1 MSRKSLALLLL
12 CAVLAATGGAARAQG
27 SAGPA
32 ARDEPRFDVLEFVV
46 EGNTVLGA
54 VEIERAVYR
63 HLGEKRTVADVEQA
77 RAALERAYQRSGYPT
92 VLVDIPEQ
100 RVDGG
105 IVTLRVTEGRVD
117 RVRVTGARYYSQG
130 RIIAQVPALV
140 PGEVPYFP
148 QVQQE
153 LATLNRGEDRQVTP
167 VLRPGRGPGE
177 VEVDLKVDDAL
188 PLHGSIELN
197 DRYSYDTERL
207 RLGANLRYD
216 NLWQLGHSIGFNFLT
231 TPQDFSE
238 VNVYALTYVIP
249 FAASGNALALYGVRS
264 DSDVASIGDVNIVGR
279 GSIAGARYVM
289 PLRAAAPFSHTAIA
303 GVDYKDFDENLRTG
317 AQGFTTPISYTPFV
331 VQYAGNLRDPA
342 AAWQYTV
349 GANFSV
355 RGLSDDVIDCGGQQL
370 NEFACKR
377 FGAKPSYIYL
387 RGELTHTRALPAGY
401 QFFGRVSGQAAGQ
414 PLIANEQFPI
424 GGVESVRGYTEFE
437 FAADYGYS
445 AALEGRTPSFL
456 GLLTEGPGE
465 LRALAFFDVG
475 TGRLNDALPGQR
487 DRITLASAGLGLRLR
502 AWRTA
507 VAALDLA
514 FPFDENVR
522 NTGRDPRV
530 HFRVAYEF

>member
-1 MSRKSLALLLL
+1 
-12 CAVLAATGGAARAQG
+12 
-27 SAGPA
+27 
-32 ARDEPRFDVLEFVV
+32 
-46 EGNTVLGA
+46 
-54 VEIERAVYR
+54 
-63 HLGEKRTVADVEQA
+63 
-77 RAALERAYQRSGYPT
+77 
-92 VLVDIPEQ
+92 
-100 RVDGG
+100 
-105 IVTLRVTEGRVD
+105 
-117 RVRVTGARYYSQG
+117 
-130 RIIAQVPALV
+130 
-140 PGEVPYFP
+140 
-148 QVQQE
+148 
-153 LATLNRGEDRQVTP
+153 
-167 VLRPGRGPGE
+167 
-177 VEVDLKVDDAL
+177 
-188 PLHGSIELN
+188 
-197 DRYSYDTERL
+197 
-207 RLGANLRYD
+207 
-216 NLWQLGHSIGFNFLT
+216 
-231 TPQDFSE
+231 
-238 VNVYALTYVIP
+238 
-249 FAASGNALALYGVRS
+249 
-264 DSDVASIGDVNIVGR
+264 
-279 GSIAGARYVM
+279 
-289 PLRAAAPFSHTAIA
+289 
-303 GVDYKDFDENLRTG
+303 
-317 AQGFTTPISYTPFV
+317 
-331 VQYAGNLRDPA
+331 
-342 AAWQYTV
+342 
-349 GANFSV
+349 
-355 RGLSDDVIDCGGQQL
+355 VIDCGGQQL

-445 AALEGRTPSFL
+445 AAVEGRTPSFL